1 MRNTAFT
8 PRSIHPPARTTRST
22 TLSIIL
28 GYDPSTLR
36 EKVDLLAAG
45 KRLDELGQMRS
56 LTALT
61 EKAQLLRLVGRL
73 AEAMDVAN
81 QALRQARFTGE
92 REEVAQAR
100 ARRAQVLQFQGKLDD
115 AFLELSSVIDEAH
128 THDWSHTEAF
138 ALQFRGNVLFDQGE
152 LDRARADF
160 RAAAALR
167 EQLNVPEAELES
179 SLIAIAVVESFLDE
193 RRRTGR

>member
-1 MRNTAFT
+1 MKTAT
-8 PRSIHPPARTTRST
+8 RHRIRARARTTRST

-73 AEAMDVAN
+73 TEAMDVAN

-100 ARRAQVLQFQGKLDD
+100 SRRAQVLQYQGKLDD

-138 ALQFRGNVLFDQGE
+138 ALQFRGTVLFDQSE
-152 LDRARADF
+152 LDRALADF

-193 RRRTGR
+193 RRRTGK

>member
-1 MRNTAFT
+1 
-8 PRSIHPPARTTRST
+8 
-22 TLSIIL
+22 
-28 GYDPSTLR
+28 
-36 EKVDLLAAG
+36 
-45 KRLDELGQMRS
+45 MRS

-73 AEAMDVAN
+73 TEAMDVSN

-100 ARRAQVLQFQGKLDD
+100 SRRAQVLQFQGKLDD

-152 LDRARADF
+152 LDRALADF

-193 RRRTGR
+193 RRRRAE